1 MLELDAEVDYRAD
14 VTLTPDGD
22 GAHIRWHSTFRPRAP
37 GAGLLIRRK
46 LQRLV
51 ADTAERLARAA
62 EPR

>member
-22 GAHIRWHSTFRPRAP
+22 GAQSAGTRRFAARSP
-37 GAGLLIRRK
+37 GTGLLIRRT